1 MERTPP
7 ASRPTNFMPMSALL
21 WLLAAIV
28 LIGAGFFLNSYEMD
42 LYRKLILWV
51 SLAVGFN
58 FLFGITGQIALSHF
72 AFYGVGAYSVVILWF
87 KLGLPLVF
95 AVAGAVGICA
105 TLALLVAIPT
115 TRLHG
120 FYLALVTMALAQ
132 LLIVMLRS
140 GKDFTGGSGGISGYK
155 LPPILGAELTGP
167 WYTAVI
173 VLTFLGTLGVLVRLG
188 RSHFGRAC
196 RAVRDNPEAAA
207 AMGID
212 VARTKVVAFT
222 LTGVLAGIAGVVFAF
237 VDNTVTP
244 SLFSIE
250 NAFMLLF
257 MVIVGGTGRHAG
269 AIVGAVLLY
278 LANPILEPYIGA
290 HTQLVFGLIVL
301 GAILFQREGLIGLY
315 DQASVAWRALRE
327 GRR

>member
-1 MERTPP
+1 MAHNPQTSNRM
-7 ASRPTNFMPMSALL
+7 RALT
-21 WLLAAIV
+21 WPIAAV
-28 LIGAGFFLNSYEMD
+28 VMIGVAFFLNSYEMD
-42 LYRKLILWV
+42 VYRKMILWV

-58 FLFGITGQIALSHF
+58 FLFGISGQIALSHF
-72 AFYGVGAYSVVILWF
+72 AFYGIGAYSVVILWF

-95 AVAGAVGICA
+95 AIFGAVGICA
-105 TLALLVAIPT
+105 ALALVIAVPA

-132 LLIVMLRS
+132 LLIVLLRS

-173 VLTFLGTLGVLVRLG
+173 VLMFLGTLGLLVRLG

-207 AMGID
+207 AMGVD
-212 VARTKVVAFT
+212 VIRTKVIAFT
-222 LTGVLAGIAGVVFAF
+222 LTGVLAGIAGIVFAF
-237 VDNTVTP
+237 VDNTVNP

-269 AIVGAVLLY
+269 AIVGAVLLF
-278 LANPILEPYIGA
+278 LANPILEPYIGT

-301 GAILFQREGLIGLY
+301 GAILFQREGLVGLY
-315 DQASVAWRALRE
+315 DQAAVVWQARRGG
-327 GRR
+327 GR